1 MVTIEQKLLLFSK
14 LLNQTMDKNFNEELK
29 KLDQQY
35 EVLLKKNK
43 EAVDNEVFEIEEK
56 TKKQA
61 EMKLVEQKSK
71 TKVLL
76 KKEIM
81 NVKEKYFKIFME
93 NFKNKLRDYTLTDD
107 YKIYLF
113 KSIKSLNEELLHFNK
128 EFNELIICLNLK
140 DYNKYSSFLKEELQ
154 KEICGKNI
162 TFKTMEF
169 LGGIILQIP
178 EHNLRFDTTID
189 SVLEENETYIMQ
201 TLFEALEAGE

>member
-14 LLNQTMDKNFNEELK
+14 LINQSMDKNFNEELK

-93 NFKNKLRDYTLTDD
+93 NFKIKLRDYTLTDD

-128 EFNELIICLNLK
+128 EFNELIICLNLR

-154 KEICGKNI
+154 KEIYGKNI

>member
-14 LLNQTMDKNFNEELK
+14 LINQSMDKNFNEELK

-56 TKKQA
+56 AKKQA

-93 NFKNKLRDYTLTDD
+93 NFKIKLRDYTLTDD

-128 EFNELIICLNLK
+128 EFNELIICLNLR
-140 DYNKYSSFLKEELQ
+140 DYKKYSSFLKEELQ
-154 KEICGKNI
+154 KEIYGKNI